1 MAETSK
7 KRRKTTKASI
17 EVAETLVK
25 DVVEAVE
32 TRVEEAKIE
41 EAKVSPID
49 ETVYEAVVSKYE
61 VKRKVRALVNARG
74 VYGNYHYKIVQGET
88 YEFPPEIAQW
98 LMSKG
103 RVH

>member
-1 MAETSK
+1 MAETSR
-7 KRRKTTKASI
+7 KRRKTTKASV

-41 EAKVSPID
+41 EAKVDPV
-49 ETVYEAVVSKYE
+49 EEVVYEAVVSKYE

-74 VYGNYHYKIVQGET
+74 VYGNFRYEIGKGET
-88 YEFPPEIAQW
+88 YEFPPEFAKW
-98 LMSKG
+98 LMDKG